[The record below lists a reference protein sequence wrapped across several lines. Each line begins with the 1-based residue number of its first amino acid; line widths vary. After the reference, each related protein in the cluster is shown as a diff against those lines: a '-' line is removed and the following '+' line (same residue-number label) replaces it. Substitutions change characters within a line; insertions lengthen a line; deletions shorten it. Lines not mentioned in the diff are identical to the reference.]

1 MFAHVLYCRMFF
13 LLLHRR
19 QEFVQ
24 LSEIQTMLHSCPPH
38 SVIGQVCGGV
48 TVGWIC
54 SFSRSHAL
62 LLFHNV
68 VSKSEE
74 WLSVNRIYVSPTF
87 SKPAGFLLDSEVDCI
102 VCFKHTPAQT
112 LLDLTSLFLSG
123 IHPLLSIWLLSK
135 GLAAHLWQLCP

>member
-13 LLLHRR
+13 FASSQTPRVCLTFRN
-19 QEFVQ
+19 
-24 LSEIQTMLHSCPPH
+24 QTMLHSCTPH

-102 VCFKHTPAQT
+102 VCFKRTPAQT
-112 LLDLTSLFLSG
+112 LLDPTSLFLSG